1 MEPLWEARL
10 SPAWACLGSWFFCA
24 FTGRPE
30 FCSAVRHNKDGSG
43 DYFPFCANMVPLK
56 GGGDKGVKGQ
66 AVRGAGELQ
75 REVFNEQTLA
85 LMEIVFHTPLS
96 SLMPG

>member
-1 MEPLWEARL
+1 
-10 SPAWACLGSWFFCA
+10 
-24 FTGRPE
+24 
-30 FCSAVRHNKDGSG
+30 
-43 DYFPFCANMVPLK
+43 MVPLK

>member
-1 MEPLWEARL
+1 MELLQEAESCQLVLVAGSFVL
-10 SPAWACLGSWFFCA
+10 SLGGQNFA
-24 FTGRPE
+24 E
-30 FCSAVRHNKDGSG
+30 AVRHNKDGSG
-43 DYFPFCANMVPLK
+43 DYFPFCANMVSLK

-75 REVFNEQTLA
+75 REVFNEQTPA

-96 SLMPG
+96 SLMPSV